1 MMTNMQN
8 NFNEDAPN
16 PSDNDKKNGQDAG
29 SPLKQRGLLS
39 RGMNFLVDMGLG
51 ESLLRIGTNLF
62 SIIAIVIV
70 IALVQT
76 YFRQINSPLAG
87 NSNQPTGPVVSE
99 SVAPVSA
106 SALENPVIDGIA
118 RSAQIHTN
126 IPSRPRN
133 EITTYTVQE
142 GDTVFGIAEKFGLD
156 PQTIL
161 WGNYEILLD
170 DPHSLRPG
178 QELNILPVDGVY
190 WQWLGGLSFGAWAEF
205 YGVTAADIIEYPGNN
220 IDAKSIGDYENAN
233 IPVETWLIIPNG
245 KRDFVSWS
253 APLGVTRENP
263 ASARVL
269 GAGACDPVSGG
280 AVGYGYYVYPTNKH
294 YLSGFDYSTKTNH
307 LGLDFAGNEGEGVYA
322 ADAGVIVY
330 AGWNDYGYGNMI
342 MIDHGNGFQSLYA
355 HLSALNVG
363 CGQSVG
369 QGEGIGA
376 VGSTGRSSGSHLHFE
391 LMAGMKVNPWDYLP
405 PP

>member
-1 MMTNMQN
+1 MQN
-8 NFNEDAPN
+8 NFKEDAPN
-16 PSDNDKKNGQDAG
+16 SDGRKGQQDTNTD
-29 SPLKQRGLLS
+29 SPFRQRS
-39 RGMNFLVDMGLG
+39 FLTRWINRLVEMGLG
-51 ESLLRIGTNLF
+51 EPLLRIGTNLF
-62 SIIAIVIV
+62 SIIAIGIV
-70 IALVQT
+70 IALVQGF
-76 YFRQINSPLAG
+76 FRQINSPLSG
-87 NSNQPTGPVVSE
+87 NSDQATGQVGSE
-99 SVAPVSA
+99 SVDPISAP
-106 SALENPVIDGIA
+106 ALDIPIIDGIS

-126 IPSRPRN
+126 IPNRPRN
-133 EITTYTVQE
+133 EITTYTVQD
-142 GDTVFGIAEKFGLD
+142 GDTVFGIAEKFGLE
-156 PQTIL
+156 PQTVL

-170 DPHSLRPG
+170 DPHSLKPG
-178 QELNILPVDGVY
+178 QELNILPVNGVY
-190 WQWLGGLSFGAWAEF
+190 WQWLGGLSFGSWAEF

-220 IDAKSIGDYENAN
+220 IDPKSVGDYENAN

-245 KRDFVSWS
+245 ERDFVSWS

-307 LGLDFAGNEGEGVYA
+307 LGIDLAGNEGEGVYA

-342 MIDHGNGFQSLYA
+342 MVDHGNGFQSLYA
-355 HLSALNVG
+355 HLSAFNVG

-376 VGSTGRSSGSHLHFE
+376 VGSTGRSSGPHLHFE

>member
-1 MMTNMQN
+1 MMTDMQN
-8 NFNEDAPN
+8 NFKEDAPN
-16 PSDNDKKNGQDAG
+16 SDGRKGQQDTNTD
-29 SPLKQRGLLS
+29 SPFRQRS
-39 RGMNFLVDMGLG
+39 FLTRWINRLVEMGLG
-51 ESLLRIGTNLF
+51 EPLLRIGTNLF
-62 SIIAIVIV
+62 SIIAIGIV
-70 IALVQT
+70 IALVQGF
-76 YFRQINSPLAG
+76 FRQINSPLSG
-87 NSNQPTGPVVSE
+87 NSDQATGQVGSE
-99 SVAPVSA
+99 SVDPISAPT
-106 SALENPVIDGIA
+106 LDIPIIDGIS

-126 IPSRPRN
+126 IPNRPRN
-133 EITTYTVQE
+133 EITTYTVQD
-142 GDTVFGIAEKFGLD
+142 GDTVFGIAEKFGLE
-156 PQTIL
+156 PQTVL

-170 DPHSLRPG
+170 DPHSLKPG
-178 QELNILPVDGVY
+178 QELNILPVNGVY
-190 WQWLGGLSFGAWAEF
+190 WQWLGGLSFGSWAEF

-220 IDAKSIGDYENAN
+220 IDPKSVGDYENAN

-245 KRDFVSWS
+245 ERDFVSWS

-307 LGLDFAGNEGEGVYA
+307 LGIDLAGNEGEGVYA

-342 MIDHGNGFQSLYA
+342 MVDHGNGFQSLYA
-355 HLSALNVG
+355 HLSAFNVG

-376 VGSTGRSSGSHLHFE
+376 VGSTGRSSGPHLHFE